1 MQQGNYQ
8 NAGSYQNYPQDQYIR
23 PQAPSMV
30 QQGEFNQ
37 PYTPRSHYPPYV
49 PDADRYS
56 IVSCRSIYQY
66 SNYHKMCHIN

>member
-8 NAGSYQNYPQDQYIR
+8 NAGSYQSYPQDQYIR
-23 PQAPSMV
+23 PQGPAMG

-49 PDADRYS
+49 PDADR
-56 IVSCRSIYQY
+56 
-66 SNYHKMCHIN
+66 